1 MTEMLNIREEGIS
14 KSVKRACDI
23 LDRGGIIAYPTDTIY
38 GLGVDPAISGAL
50 DKLYAVKER
59 DAEKPVS
66 LMLSGKKML
75 YDLFRDIS
83 PLEKRVIDNLF
94 PGVITIVLNNSI
106 DTIDL
111 NETVGVRI
119 PDDDFCRELVEKYG
133 KPITTTSVNTSGMS
147 PAVSASEV
155 RNYFANEI
163 DLILDGGA
171 APRPEGSTVIQIV
184 NEKIKVLRQGILKE
198 EDIMEIIDASG

>member
-14 KSVKRACDI
+14 KSVKRACDV

>member
-59 DAEKPVS
+59 DTEKPVS

-155 RNYFANEI
+155 KNYFANEI

>member
-1 MTEMLNIREEGIS
+1 M
-14 KSVKRACDI
+14 
-23 LDRGGIIAYPTDTIY
+23 
-38 GLGVDPAISGAL
+38 
-50 DKLYAVKER
+50 
-59 DAEKPVS
+59 
-66 LMLSGKKML
+66 
-75 YDLFRDIS
+75 
-83 PLEKRVIDNLF
+83 KRVIDNLF

-155 RNYFANEI
+155 KNYFANEI
-163 DLILDGGA
+163 DLIFDGGS